1 MPALQDAEIK
11 GAIRKIQTGSSKRV
25 TLKDG
30 YGRGGGRLALMIRP
44 AKNGI
49 TAEWYATQH
58 MNGKRTLAKIGVYP
72 QLTLADARA
81 KFTGYSLRIREGIS
95 VKRKQAT
102 GDTFEAMLK
111 GYCASIENE
120 RVRRQRELALL
131 VSSGC
136 AADFIGRTRRASE
149 VTTSDIVDW
158 LRTFH
163 QRGAIVQA
171 DNVRAHLS
179 AAFSWAMGSEND
191 YRQVNSANW
200 GVRVN
205 PVAAIPADPN
215 ADRASTRFLSPDE
228 FKALMQWLDKQKST
242 SAKCLQVL
250 ALTGQRIE
258 EISTIKPEQYDGK
271 MLDWGKTKNG
281 KPHCIPLPRQ
291 CIPILSGLNSEMFG
305 NPDYRVVRRVIGNFC
320 KATGTKPF
328 TTKDLRRTWKTLAGE
343 AGISKADRDLI
354 QNHSKADV
362 SSKHYDRYEYLKEKT
377 AAMAVWSKW
386 VDQLLDSTRKKP
398 TG

>member
-1 MPALQDAEIK
+1 VPALQDAEIK
-11 GAIRKIQTGSSKRV
+11 GAIRKVQSGSASRV

-102 GDTFEAMLK
+102 GDTFESMLK
-111 GYCASIENE
+111 GYCASLDNE

-131 VSSGC
+131 ESSGC
-136 AADFIGRTRRASE
+136 AADFIGRSRRACE
-149 VTTSDIVDW
+149 VTTSEVVDW

-179 AAFSWAMGSEND
+179 AAFNWAMGSEND
-191 YRQVNSANW
+191 YRQAHSANW
-200 GVRVN
+200 NIVIN
-205 PVAAIPADPN
+205 PVAAIPPDPN
-215 ADRASTRFLSPDE
+215 ADRAATRFLSTDE
-228 FKALMQWLDKQKST
+228 FKQLLQWLDRQTKPA
-242 SAKCLQVL
+242 AKCLHVL

-258 EISTIKPEQYDGK
+258 EISALKPAQFDGK
-271 MLDWGKTKNG
+271 MLDWDKTKNG
-281 KPHCIPLPRQ
+281 KPHCIPVPKQAAKILTGLP
-291 CIPILSGLNSEMFG
+291 PSMFG
-305 NPDYRVVRRVIGNFC
+305 NPSYRVVRDVIGKFC
-320 KATGTKPF
+320 EESKVKPF

-354 QNHSKADV
+354 QNHSKGDV
-362 SSKHYDRYEYLKEKT
+362 SSKHYDRYEYLREKR
-377 AAMAVWSKW
+377 AAMQRWSDW
-386 VDQLLDSTRKKP
+386 VDQLLVTGLKKST
-398 TG
+398 G